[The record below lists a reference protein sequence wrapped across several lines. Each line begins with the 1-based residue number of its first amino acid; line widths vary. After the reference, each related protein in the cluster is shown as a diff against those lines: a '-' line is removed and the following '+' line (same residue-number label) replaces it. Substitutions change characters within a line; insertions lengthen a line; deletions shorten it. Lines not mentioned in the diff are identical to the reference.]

1 MLELNTI
8 GLAFDQ
14 KKVFEQLSCRVY
26 DGDFIVIVGP
36 NGAGKSTLFDLI
48 AGRVSC
54 QQGSML
60 LDGHDITHRSEL
72 DRAAYVGRLFQNTY
86 LSCVAH
92 MTVAQ
97 NLALATYK
105 GRFASLRSGMK
116 HFPKYLVE
124 EVLKPFD
131 LGLETLLHAPMGSL
145 SGGQRQIISLV
156 MATIVKP
163 RILLLDE
170 PTAALDPV
178 AATKLLT
185 FANRYIKEHTI
196 TTLMITHDPMLART
210 LGNRLWVLEQGGIA
224 KEYAGAEKDRLDAHD
239 MSGDIDYAAIRMG

>member
-1 MLELNTI
+1 MLELNNI
-8 GLAFDQ
+8 ALAFDQ
-14 KKVFEQLSCRVY
+14 KQVFENLSCKVQ
-26 DGDFIVIVGP
+26 DGDFIMIVGP

-54 QQGSML
+54 QRGKVL
-60 LDGHDITHRSEL
+60 LDGNDITCLSEL
-72 DRAAYVGRLFQNTY
+72 QRASYIGRLFQNTY

-105 GRFASLRSGMK
+105 GRLVSLHSGMK
-116 HFPKYLVE
+116 HFPDYLVE
-124 EVLKPFD
+124 EVLKPLN
-131 LGLETLLHAPMGSL
+131 LGLETLLNAPMGSL

-156 MATIVKP
+156 MATIVRP

-170 PTAALDPV
+170 PTAALDPM

-185 FANRYIKEHTI
+185 FANRYIKEHAI
-196 TTLMITHDPMLART
+196 TTLMITHDQMLART
-210 LGNRLWVLEQGGIA
+210 LGNRLWVLEHGVIA
-224 KEYAGAEKDRLDAHD
+224 KEYAGVEKERLDAHD
-239 MSGDIDYAAIRMG
+239 MSGDIDYTTIKMG